1 MSISSIISGKKNLG
15 SDVFVSLNP
24 ANKFDIV
31 GQFANATL
39 DECVEACTQARKGF
53 EKWKN
58 TPAPVRAEVIANFGT
73 LITKNKEALS
83 QILTREMGK
92 PIKEARGD
100 VQEAIDTCHFFVSEG
115 RRLYGHTV
123 PSEMPNKELFTYRR
137 PLGVFACITAGN
149 FPFAVPSWYFIPALV
164 CGNSCVWKPSEDT
177 PTLSLVFAE
186 LLYAAGVPHDV
197 FHVLFGTG
205 PNTGE
210 KLLSLVDKG
219 LIDKVGFTG
228 STEVGRKIGEICG
241 RNLQNPCLELG
252 GKNPMV
258 VMPDADLDLVAHGA
272 VWSGF
277 GTAGQRCTS
286 LGNLIVHK
294 SVKDSLLKKI
304 MDKIAIMSIGEPT
317 NENNFY
323 GPMIGERFLNKHL
336 ENLNTLVK
344 PHHKLLFSQNGAIT
358 TANKPTHFNGKADSG
373 FYAFPT
379 IVDNVTENDAIF
391 STETFGP
398 LFNVLSFSTLDEAIY
413 LSNKTGFG
421 LSSSIYTN
429 NIEASYQFRTQI
441 SAGMTSI
448 NNSTTGAEAHLP
460 FGGNGKSGNG
470 SRQSGIW
477 VIDQFTKWQS
487 VNWDMSGKLQL
498 AQMDTHYIQSSDYLV
513 PHP

>member
-1 MSISSIISGKKNLG
+1 MQLSSIINGKENFGNDL
-15 SDVFVSLNP
+15 FVSLNP
-24 ANKFDIV
+24 ANREDIV

-39 DECVEACTQARKGF
+39 DECIEACKAAREGF
-53 EKWKN
+53 MQWSK
-58 TPAPVRAEVIANFGT
+58 TPAPVRAEVIANFGA
-73 LITKNKEALS
+73 LIQKNKESIS

-123 PSEMPNKELFTYRR
+123 PSEMPNKELYTYRR
-137 PLGVFACITAGN
+137 PLGVFACISAGN

-177 PTLSLVFAE
+177 PVLSHIFAN
-186 LLYAAGVPHDV
+186 LLYAAGVPKNV
-197 FHVLFGTG
+197 FNVVFGTG
-205 PNTGE
+205 PHTGE

-241 RNLQNPCLELG
+241 RNLQTPCLELG

-272 VWSGF
+272 VWAGF

-294 SVKDSLLKKI
+294 SIKDTLLKKI
-304 MDKIAIMSIGEPT
+304 IDKVTSMSIGEPT

-336 ENLNTLVK
+336 EHLNTLVK
-344 PHHKLLFSQNGAIT
+344 PHHKLLFANNGAIT
-358 TANKPTHFNGKADSG
+358 SSNKPLNFNGKAELG
-373 FYAFPT
+373 FYTFPS
-379 IVDNVTENDAIF
+379 IVDNVTENDDIF

-398 LFNVLSFSTLDEAIY
+398 LFNLLSFTDIDEAIY
-413 LSNKTGFG
+413 LSNKTGYG

-429 NIEASYQFRTQI
+429 NVEAAYKFRTQI

-498 AQMDTHYIQSSDYLV
+498 AQMDTHYIQSTDYIVKL
-513 PHP
+513 